1 MFSLSVN
8 RSAFR
13 VLLVAGVLLA
23 VSILAMTMLR
33 SAFAQEDSGAI
44 EYAENGTDPVAVFT
58 ATDPEN
64 MGAVVWSLGGDDAD
78 DFKIDKSGGVL
89 SFKKSPDYEMATGGG
104 VGGTANAY
112 SVTVIATDA
121 DGIMSQ
127 KTVAI
132 EVTNV
137 DEAGKVSLD
146 KVAPYPGEPLTALL
160 SDPDSELISDSDQE
174 WQWSRSRS
182 KNGSYADIEGAKAAM
197 YMPTSGGASGDV
209 DYYLRAS
216 VSYKDGE
223 GDGKSAM
230 ATSAN
235 RVQSKNVPNDTP
247 AFLDLD
253 PATRMVGENADAGAN
268 VGAPVAA
275 ADNDGDILTY
285 TLSDTLDN
293 ESFEIDQA
301 TGQITVGDDTN
312 VDFEIKQDYMVTV
325 TATDPAGEPATI
337 DVNINVSDDANE
349 PPAIGG
355 TVPDSIM
362 EETLTLL
369 VVTFTATDPDPN
381 PDLDNRDIRWSLSG
395 PDAGDFTI
403 TGGALTFRESPNYE
417 NPVDADGDN
426 VYEVKVAA
434 TDADSNRGEKS
445 VEVKV
450 ANVDEPGTVTL
461 SAVQPRV
468 GVSLTASLTDIDG
481 GVSDLKWQWNR
492 GDTSI
497 GGAMS
502 DTYTPAAAD
511 LTVTLTVT
519 ATYTDAEGAEKTVTV
534 TAGIVAADTRNRAPV
549 FDDQEAER
557 TIAENARAGAQL
569 NGGEVTATDPNLD
582 DDLTYT
588 LGGPDASSFEVSS
601 VDSVDSVD
609 ATEGQITVRAGT
621 KLDFETKATYMVTVI
636 ATDSFGVAAS
646 IDVTI
651 KVTDENEGPAV
662 TGPAEA
668 EYAENGTDPVVVFTA
683 TDPENMGAVVWSLG
697 GDDADDFKIDKS
709 GGVLSFKKSPDYEMA
724 TGGGVGG
731 TANAYSVTVIATDA
745 DGIMSQKTVAIE
757 VTNVDEAGK
766 VSLDKV
772 APYPGEPLTA
782 SLSDPD
788 SELISDSGQEWQW
801 SRSRSKNGSYAD
813 IEGAKAAMYM
823 PTSGGASGDVDY
835 YLRASV
841 SYKDGEGDGKSAM
854 ATSAN
859 RVQLFN
865 EPNGPPAF
873 PDLDPATRMVGENAD
888 AGANVGA
895 PVAAADNE
903 GDILTYTLSDTLD
916 NESFEIDQATG
927 QITVGTGTKLDF
939 ETKATYMVTVIATDP
954 AGESAPIDVN
964 INVSDDAN
972 EPPAITDDVP
982 ASFDEGTA
990 QVPAGSLV
998 VATFMADDP
1007 DPDNNNKVIRWSL
1020 SGPDASDF
1028 TITGG
1033 ALTFRESPN
1042 YENPVDADGD
1052 NVYEVKVAATDADS
1066 NRGEKSVEV
1075 KVANVDEP
1083 GTVTLS
1089 AVQPRVGVSLTASL
1103 TDIDGGVS
1111 DLKWQWNRGD
1121 TSIGGA
1127 MSDTYTP
1134 AAADLT
1140 VTLTVTAT
1148 YTDAE
1153 GAEKTVT
1160 VTAGIVAAD
1169 TRNRAPV
1176 FDDQDVETE
1185 RTIAENARA
1194 GAQLNGGEVTATDP
1208 NLDDDLAYTLG
1219 GPDASSFEVSSVD
1232 ATEGQITVRAGTK
1245 LDFETKATYMLTVT
1259 ATDSV
1264 GVTASIDVTIKVT
1277 DENEGPEI
1285 MLGGLA
1291 ISGVA
1296 RVDDYAENGTDAV
1309 ATYVASGPD
1318 ASMATWSL
1326 EGDDAGDFEISNSGE
1341 LTFVSAPDYENPA
1354 DADMDNTY
1362 MVMVSATDGTYTATP
1377 LDVVVTVTDVVDE
1390 MERGLAISGM
1400 DSVEYAENGTDAVAT
1415 YMASGPDASMA
1426 TWSLDGDDAGQF
1438 EISSSGELTFVSAP
1452 DYETAADADMD
1463 NTYMVMVSATD
1474 GTYTATPLDVVV
1486 TVTNVVDEMPIID
1499 DGTLLDRYD
1508 ADDSGKIERDEV
1520 LDAIDIF
1527 FDSDPN
1533 TNITRE
1539 EVLDLIDLFFVGLE
1553 S

>member
-1 MFSLSVN
+1 M
-8 RSAFR
+8 RTR
-13 VLLVAGVLLA
+13 
-23 VSILAMTMLR
+23 
-33 SAFAQEDSGAI
+33 
-44 EYAENGTDPVAVFT
+44 
-58 ATDPEN
+58 AT
-64 MGAVVWSLGGDDAD
+64 
-78 DFKIDKSGGVL
+78 
-89 SFKKSPDYEMATGGG
+89 
-104 VGGTANAY
+104 
-112 SVTVIATDA
+112 
-121 DGIMSQ
+121 
-127 KTVAI
+127 
-132 EVTNV
+132 
-137 DEAGKVSLD
+137 
-146 KVAPYPGEPLTALL
+146 
-160 SDPDSELISDSDQE
+160 
-174 WQWSRSRS
+174 
-182 KNGSYADIEGAKAAM
+182 
-197 YMPTSGGASGDV
+197 
-209 DYYLRAS
+209 
-216 VSYKDGE
+216 
-223 GDGKSAM
+223 
-230 ATSAN
+230 
-235 RVQSKNVPNDTP
+235 
-247 AFLDLD
+247 
-253 PATRMVGENADAGAN
+253 
-268 VGAPVAA
+268 
-275 ADNDGDILTY
+275 
-285 TLSDTLDN
+285 
-293 ESFEIDQA
+293 
-301 TGQITVGDDTN
+301 
-312 VDFEIKQDYMVTV
+312 
-325 TATDPAGEPATI
+325 
-337 DVNINVSDDANE
+337 
-349 PPAIGG
+349 
-355 TVPDSIM
+355 
-362 EETLTLL
+362 
-369 VVTFTATDPDPN
+369 
-381 PDLDNRDIRWSLSG
+381 
-395 PDAGDFTI
+395 
-403 TGGALTFRESPNYE
+403 
-417 NPVDADGDN
+417 
-426 VYEVKVAA
+426 
-434 TDADSNRGEKS
+434 
-445 VEVKV
+445 
-450 ANVDEPGTVTL
+450 
-461 SAVQPRV
+461 
-468 GVSLTASLTDIDG
+468 
-481 GVSDLKWQWNR
+481 
-492 GDTSI
+492 
-497 GGAMS
+497 
-502 DTYTPAAAD
+502 
-511 LTVTLTVT
+511 
-519 ATYTDAEGAEKTVTV
+519 
-534 TAGIVAADTRNRAPV
+534 
-549 FDDQEAER
+549 
-557 TIAENARAGAQL
+557 
-569 NGGEVTATDPNLD
+569 
-582 DDLTYT
+582 
-588 LGGPDASSFEVSS
+588 
-601 VDSVDSVD
+601 
-609 ATEGQITVRAGT
+609 
-621 KLDFETKATYMVTVI
+621 
-636 ATDSFGVAAS
+636 
-646 IDVTI
+646 
-651 KVTDENEGPAV
+651 
-662 TGPAEA
+662 
-668 EYAENGTDPVVVFTA
+668 
-683 TDPENMGAVVWSLG
+683 
-697 GDDADDFKIDKS
+697 
-709 GGVLSFKKSPDYEMA
+709 
-724 TGGGVGG
+724 
-731 TANAYSVTVIATDA
+731 
-745 DGIMSQKTVAIE
+745 
-757 VTNVDEAGK
+757 
-766 VSLDKV
+766 
-772 APYPGEPLTA
+772 
-782 SLSDPD
+782 
-788 SELISDSGQEWQW
+788 
-801 SRSRSKNGSYAD
+801 
-813 IEGAKAAMYM
+813 
-823 PTSGGASGDVDY
+823 
-835 YLRASV
+835 
-841 SYKDGEGDGKSAM
+841 
-854 ATSAN
+854 
-859 RVQLFN
+859 
-865 EPNGPPAF
+865 
-873 PDLDPATRMVGENAD
+873 
-888 AGANVGA
+888 NVGA

-903 GDILTYTLSDTLD
+903 ERHTDLHAEPTPSTTNPSRSTKRP
-916 NESFEIDQATG
+916 G

-1134 AAADLT
+1134 IAADLT